1 MKSVELVGKTK
12 EEAVEEA
19 LRQLGTTIEHV
30 TVEYDEQKSGGIFG
44 FLAKKEYRVKV
55 TLLEQTQDENKSID
69 NKKEETKTSKKVE
82 IDAVEA
88 EEDGEGTEKAAL
100 DPAELEEGVERAIGF
115 LEDVFE
121 SIGITDVTMESE
133 IADGSIYVNIFGE
146 EASRLIGRRG
156 DSLDSLQML
165 ANLAVNRESGKYS
178 RVLLDIE
185 NYRAKREES
194 LKKYALKMA
203 KQATRQKRIVKLEP
217 MNPYER
223 RIVHSSLQDDR
234 YVKTYSEGK
243 DPYRKVVIEPKY
255 KR

>member
-19 LRQLGTTIEHV
+19 LRQLGTTIENV
-30 TVEYDEQKSGGIFG
+30 KVEYEEQKSGGLFG
-44 FLAKKEYRVKV
+44 FLAKKEFRVKV
-55 TLLEQTQDENKSID
+55 TLLETTEKENNSTDDIKREI
-69 NKKEETKTSKKVE
+69 KKEIKEEKSGEE
-82 IDAVEA
+82 IIKFDLDAS
-88 EEDGEGTEKAAL
+88 
-100 DPAELEEGVERAIGF
+100 ELEENEANTVKF
-115 LEDVFE
+115 LEDIFE
-121 SIGITDVTMESE
+121 SIGITGITIESE
-133 IADGSIYVNIFGE
+133 LIDGDIHVNVLGE

-165 ANLAVNRESGKYS
+165 TNLAVNRERGKYS

-185 NYRAKREES
+185 NYRAKREDS

-203 KQATRQKRIVKLEP
+203 KQATRQRRIVKLEP

>member
-19 LRQLGTTIEHV
+19 LRQLGTTIENV
-30 TVEYDEQKSGGIFG
+30 KVEYEEQKSGGLFG
-44 FLAKKEYRVKV
+44 FLAKKEFRVKV
-55 TLLEQTQDENKSID
+55 TLLETTEKENNSTDDIKREI
-69 NKKEETKTSKKVE
+69 KKEIKEEKSGEE
-82 IDAVEA
+82 II
-88 EEDGEGTEKAAL
+88 KFAL
-100 DPAELEEGVERAIGF
+100 DASELEENEANTVKF
-115 LEDVFE
+115 LEDIFE
-121 SIGITDVTMESE
+121 SIGITGITIESE
-133 IADGSIYVNIFGE
+133 LIDGDIHVNVLGE

-165 ANLAVNRESGKYS
+165 TNLAVNRERGKYS

-185 NYRAKREES
+185 NYRAKREDS

-203 KQATRQKRIVKLEP
+203 KQATRQRRIVKLEP

>member
-12 EEAVEEA
+12 EEAVAEA
-19 LRQLGTTIEHV
+19 LKQLGTTIENV
-30 TVEYDEQKSGGIFG
+30 KVEYDEQKSGGIFG
-44 FLAKKEYRVKV
+44 FLAKKEFRVKV
-55 TLLEQTQDENKSID
+55 TLLETKKDENNSVKEIKTDIEESKTEEKSAR
-69 NKKEETKTSKKVE
+69 E
-82 IDAVEA
+82 ILEFDQNA
-88 EEDGEGTEKAAL
+88 TN
-100 DPAELEEGVERAIGF
+100 LEEQEAIAVKF
-115 LEDVFE
+115 LQDVFE
-121 SIGITDVTMESE
+121 SIGITGIE
-133 IADGSIYVNIFGE
+133 IDTSTKDGDIEIKVFGE

-165 ANLAVNRESGKYS
+165 VNLAVNRGETKYV

-194 LKKYALKMA
+194 LQKYALKMA
-203 KQATRQKRIVKLEP
+203 KQAAKQKRIVKLEP

-223 RIVHSSLQDDR
+223 RIVHSALQEDR

>member
-69 NKKEETKTSKKVE
+69 NKKQEVNASKKVSN
-82 IDAVEA
+82 DTK
-88 EEDGEGTEKAAL
+88 EEDADQVAEKAAL

>member
-12 EEAVEEA
+12 EEALEEA
-19 LRQLGTTIEHV
+19 LRQLGTTIENV
-30 TVEYDEQKSGGIFG
+30 EVEYDEQKSGGIFG

-55 TLLEQTQDENKSID
+55 TLLEPTKKENKTID
-69 NKKEETKTSKKVE
+69 HTEDQLGQVEEVAIKEETETGSE
-82 IDAVEA
+82 ISANIESH
-88 EEDGEGTEKAAL
+88 L
-100 DPAELEEGVERAIGF
+100 ERAETF

-121 SIGITDVTMESE
+121 SIGITDYE
-133 IADGSIYVNIFGE
+133 IETEIVDNNIEVKIFGD

-165 ANLAVNRESGKYS
+165 TNLAVNRGNDKYS

-194 LKKYALKMA
+194 LNKYALKMA
-203 KQATRQKRIVKLEP
+203 KQAAKQKRTIKLDN

-223 RIVHSSLQDDR
+223 RIVHSALQNDR

-243 DPYRKVVIEPKY
+243 DPYRRVVIEPKY

>member
-19 LRQLGTTIEHV
+19 LRQLGTTIENV
-30 TVEYDEQKSGGIFG
+30 KVEYEEQKSGGLFG
-44 FLAKKEYRVKV
+44 FLAKKEFRVKV
-55 TLLEQTQDENKSID
+55 TLLETTEKENNSTDDIKREI
-69 NKKEETKTSKKVE
+69 KKEIKEEKSGEE
-82 IDAVEA
+82 II
-88 EEDGEGTEKAAL
+88 KFAL
-100 DPAELEEGVERAIGF
+100 DASELEENEANAVKF
-115 LEDVFE
+115 LEDIFE
-121 SIGITDVTMESE
+121 SIGITGITIESE
-133 IADGSIYVNIFGE
+133 LIDGDIHVNVLGE

-165 ANLAVNRESGKYS
+165 TNLAVNRERGKYS

-185 NYRAKREES
+185 NYRAKREDS

-203 KQATRQKRIVKLEP
+203 KQATRQRRIVKLEP

>member
-19 LRQLGTTIEHV
+19 LRQLGTTIENV
-30 TVEYDEQKSGGIFG
+30 KVEYEEQKSGGLFG
-44 FLAKKEYRVKV
+44 FLAKKEFRVKV
-55 TLLEQTQDENKSID
+55 TLLETTEKENNSTDDIKREI
-69 NKKEETKTSKKVE
+69 KKEIKEEKSGEE
-82 IDAVEA
+82 IIKFDLDAS
-88 EEDGEGTEKAAL
+88 
-100 DPAELEEGVERAIGF
+100 ELEENEANAVKF
-115 LEDVFE
+115 LEDIFE
-121 SIGITDVTMESE
+121 SIGITGIAIESE
-133 IADGSIYVNIFGE
+133 IIDGDIHVNVLGE

-165 ANLAVNRESGKYS
+165 TNLAVNRERGKYS

-185 NYRAKREES
+185 NYRAKREDS

-203 KQATRQKRIVKLEP
+203 KQATRQRRIVKLEP

>member
-19 LRQLGTTIEHV
+19 LRQLGTTIENV
-30 TVEYDEQKSGGIFG
+30 KVEYEEQKSGGLFG
-44 FLAKKEYRVKV
+44 FLAKKEFRVKV
-55 TLLEQTQDENKSID
+55 TLLETTEKENNSTDDIKREI
-69 NKKEETKTSKKVE
+69 KKEIKEEKSGEE
-82 IDAVEA
+82 IIKFDLDAS
-88 EEDGEGTEKAAL
+88 
-100 DPAELEEGVERAIGF
+100 ELEENEANAVKF
-115 LEDVFE
+115 LEDIFE
-121 SIGITDVTMESE
+121 SIGITGITIESE
-133 IADGSIYVNIFGE
+133 LIDGDIHVNVLGE

-165 ANLAVNRESGKYS
+165 TNLAVNRERGKYS

-185 NYRAKREES
+185 NYRAKREDS

-203 KQATRQKRIVKLEP
+203 KQATRQRRIVKLEP

>member
-19 LRQLGTTIEHV
+19 LRQLGTTIENV
-30 TVEYDEQKSGGIFG
+30 KVEYEEQKSGGLFG
-44 FLAKKEYRVKV
+44 FLAKKEFRVKV
-55 TLLEQTQDENKSID
+55 TLLETTEKENNSTDDIKREI
-69 NKKEETKTSKKVE
+69 KKEIKEEKSGEE
-82 IDAVEA
+82 II
-88 EEDGEGTEKAAL
+88 KFAL
-100 DPAELEEGVERAIGF
+100 DASELEENEANAVKF
-115 LEDVFE
+115 LEDIFE
-121 SIGITDVTMESE
+121 SIGITGIAIESE
-133 IADGSIYVNIFGE
+133 IIDGDIHVNVLGE

-165 ANLAVNRESGKYS
+165 TNLAVNRERGKYS

-185 NYRAKREES
+185 NYRAKREDS

-203 KQATRQKRIVKLEP
+203 KQATRQRRIVKLEP